1 MIERPNLIRRLEKAL
16 RNNPIAVLLGPRQC
30 GKTTLAGMIGQRR
43 KCEYF
48 DLEKPSDLA
57 RLSAP
62 MLALENLRGLAIIDE
77 VQRKPELFEL
87 LRVLADRPKSKLKF
101 LLLGST
107 SLHLVRGVSESLAGR
122 AAFIEMSGFDLQ
134 EVGYESYRKLW
145 TRGSFPRSYLA
156 RSESAS
162 RQWRNDFI
170 RTFLERDIP
179 QLGISIPAQTLRR
192 FWTMIAHYHG
202 QIWNAAEFA
211 RSLGRSEKTS
221 RRYFDLLADAYV
233 IRQLQPWHEN
243 LRKRQVK
250 APKMYVRDTG
260 LLHSLLSIDTEKDL
274 ASHPKLGASWE
285 GFVIEQILAIM
296 GVENAYYW
304 SAYSGAEIDLLI
316 FKKGKRLGFEFKC
329 SDAPRMTKSIHNAM
343 DDLKLDKVFVVYPG
357 KESYRI
363 AKNVEVIS
371 VLDTNSLA

>member
-1 MIERPNLIRRLEKAL
+1 MIERPNLMRRLEKAL
-16 RNNPIAVLLGPRQC
+16 RNNPIVVLLGPRQC

-145 TRGSFPRSYLA
+145 IRGSFPRSYLA

-304 SAYSGAEIDLLI
+304 STYSGAEIDLLI

-371 VLDTNSLA
+371 VLDTDSLA